1 MGTDQVLDITRE
13 ALKVAVMLS
22 APLLLCGLVA
32 GVLTNVFQ
40 AVTQITETTLSIVPK
55 LMAMLIALVL
65 FSPWMLDILTD
76 FTVQLFQNIPN
87 AIR

>member
-1 MGTDQVLDITRE
+1 VGSEQVLDITRE

-22 APLLLCGLVA
+22 APLLVCGLVA

-40 AVTQITETTLSIVPK
+40 AVTQISETTLSIVPK
-55 LMAMLIALVL
+55 LLAMLIAFVI
-65 FSPWMLDILTD
+65 FSPWMLDIMTD
-76 FTVQLFQNIPN
+76 FTTSIFQNIPS

>member
-1 MGTDQVLDITRE
+1 MGTEQVLDITRE

-22 APLLLCGLVA
+22 APLLVFGLVA
-32 GVLTNVFQ
+32 GVLTNIFQ

-55 LMAMLIALVL
+55 LLAMLVALVI

-76 FTVQLFQNIPN
+76 FTVQLFENIPN

>member
-1 MGTDQVLDITRE
+1 MGTEQVLDITRE

-22 APLLLCGLVA
+22 APLLVFGLVA

-55 LMAMLIALVL
+55 LLAMLAALVI

-76 FTVQLFQNIPN
+76 FTVQLFENIPN